1 MKNRFLMHLLCCKI
15 FFLLSVF
22 LLSTSSY
29 AQSSRINWDRMNRDL
44 EIMQGVLDN
53 LLAPSKPMLAFS
65 NGDAR
70 GLYFE
75 GYGVVFQIDLGGA
88 HVMDGVRIR
97 MQNDFKHA
105 REMAGQAKK
114 RSGKAKA
121 MPLPPLPDDSYLV
134 VDAMTGSVLKKEY
147 LTLGKQIELLKERA
161 IEFLSDYAD
170 AIGQIKSTDRITI
183 LANFEH
189 TYRVFA
195 VYLRGAE
202 NVEENPSGLNI
213 TAKKSDIVNFRKGKI
228 NEEAF
233 RNRVT
238 FHKRLDNKRRNRN
251 IDIMANI
258 LNTALNRKH
267 GDEFRTT
274 SKNRGVYLDG
284 LGALFF
290 MRGELF
296 GKRDV
301 ATYEFYLSKY
311 LREKEEIR
319 VKGAKTETKTKSP
332 EERIKE
338 SIKGFK
344 DELIE
349 LVGDYGHTL
358 RTLKPTEYVVVNINF
373 RDNWSAHFLESP
385 QQMILKVK
393 KQDLDRYDR
402 GDLTLAAFRKKVEIQ
417 EY

>member
-1 MKNRFLMHLLCCKI
+1 M
-15 FFLLSVF
+15 
-22 LLSTSSY
+22 
-29 AQSSRINWDRMNRDL
+29 
-44 EIMQGVLDN
+44 
-53 LLAPSKPMLAFS
+53 
-65 NGDAR
+65 
-70 GLYFE
+70 
-75 GYGVVFQIDLGGA
+75 
-88 HVMDGVRIR
+88 
-97 MQNDFKHA
+97 
-105 REMAGQAKK
+105 
-114 RSGKAKA
+114 
-121 MPLPPLPDDSYLV
+121 
-134 VDAMTGSVLKKEY
+134 
-147 LTLGKQIELLKERA
+147 KERA

-202 NVEENPSGLNI
+202 NVEERPSRLNI
-213 TAKKSDIVNFRKGKI
+213 TVKKNDIVNFRKGKI

-233 RNRVT
+233 RNRVA

-301 ATYEFYLSKY
+301 ADSGC
-311 LREKEEIR
+311 
-319 VKGAKTETKTKSP
+319 V
-332 EERIKE
+332 
-338 SIKGFK
+338 
-344 DELIE
+344 
-349 LVGDYGHTL
+349 
-358 RTLKPTEYVVVNINF
+358 
-373 RDNWSAHFLESP
+373 
-385 QQMILKVK
+385 
-393 KQDLDRYDR
+393 
-402 GDLTLAAFRKKVEIQ
+402 
-417 EY
+417 